1 MVITLNKIE
10 FSRDELKDIK
20 GCLVCGVIDSVDD
33 GGEKFIELG
42 FCNPESKRAAV
53 IVRLTQPSSIKG
65 PIPKL
70 RSCVL
75 SPCICSVI

>member
-42 FCNPESKRAAV
+42 FCNPESKK
-53 IVRLTQPSSIKG
+53 LTQLRVYADGTMCVGSSVEESEG
-65 PIPKL
+65 E
-70 RSCVL
+70 
-75 SPCICSVI
+75 